1 MAGRTNTALPFYCI
15 KFYGN
20 PLSPCFVSSMPY
32 LLMPVKAFSLGFKW
46 DAGALSDYAPGIYS
60 VPQPRPFRYSV
71 PQPVPSGHS
80 QGYYCC
86 ALSSSA
92 AAFNASAGVCDPS
105 TNTLY
110 ITVLLTRSW
119 AATESSAFTGEG
131 HPSMYSPMIL
141 KNDSL

>member
-71 PQPVPSGHS
+71 PQPPSLQGIPRDIIAAPSVP
-80 QGYYCC
+80 
-86 ALSSSA
+86 L
-92 AAFNASAGVCDPS
+92 P
-105 TNTLY
+105 LP
-110 ITVLLTRSW
+110 LTPLPGSV
-119 AATESSAFTGEG
+119 T
-131 HPSMYSPMIL
+131 HPQIRCT
-141 KNDSL
+141 